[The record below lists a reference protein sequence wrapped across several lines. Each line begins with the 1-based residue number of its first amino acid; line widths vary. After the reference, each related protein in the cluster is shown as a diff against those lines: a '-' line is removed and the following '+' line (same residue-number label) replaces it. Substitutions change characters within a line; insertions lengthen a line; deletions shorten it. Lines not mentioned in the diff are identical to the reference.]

1 MECSHRLTNKLA
13 VITGGARGI
22 GAAIAR
28 RFVEEGA
35 VVIVTD
41 VLDEQGQALCDELGE
56 QARYHHLD
64 VSDASQWQ
72 TLMNFARR
80 LGKVEILINNAA
92 ILHINSIDDTSET
105 DFMRVVQVNQLGTFL
120 GMKAVLADMKQAGGG
135 NIINISSIDGLQAK
149 NGIAA
154 YSATKWA
161 MRGLTKTA
169 AIEFG
174 KFNIRVNSIHP
185 GGIYTAMHGA
195 TKEGELPDENM
206 TGFYKYHPL
215 PRVGMPIEVAN
226 MAVFVASDECSYS
239 TGAEFVLDGG
249 WHAGMRINAL
259 PGC

>member
-80 LGKVEILINNAA
+80 LGKV
-92 ILHINSIDDTSET
+92 
-105 DFMRVVQVNQLGTFL
+105 
-120 GMKAVLADMKQAGGG
+120 
-135 NIINISSIDGLQAK
+135 
-149 NGIAA
+149 
-154 YSATKWA
+154 
-161 MRGLTKTA
+161 
-169 AIEFG
+169 
-174 KFNIRVNSIHP
+174 
-185 GGIYTAMHGA
+185 
-195 TKEGELPDENM
+195 
-206 TGFYKYHPL
+206 
-215 PRVGMPIEVAN
+215 
-226 MAVFVASDECSYS
+226 
-239 TGAEFVLDGG
+239 
-249 WHAGMRINAL
+249 
-259 PGC
+259 